1 MFELALLIIAYSLS
15 LAVIAGDEKM
25 LCIKKVGS
33 GDSHQCVSRLP
44 AGEKGGKGDPGN
56 VNETAYNE
64 LQSKEKNAKIVKFF
78 KDYKLIST
86 NDIEFSHLSQY
97 CSRRFLKYHLT
108 SRLTLQAY
116 HSKGAV

>member
-1 MFELALLIIAYSLS
+1 MI
-15 LAVIAGDEKM
+15 
-25 LCIKKVGS
+25 CIKKVAS

-44 AGEKGGKGDPGN
+44 GEKGEKGDPGN

-86 NDIEFSHLSQY
+86 NDIEFSHLSQH

-108 SRLTLQAY
+108 CRLTLQAY